1 MDDSKSPPDEKSAAK
16 KSPQR
21 GVGTPFAGESSGS
34 NIPVPRQDEATL
46 VDAFPKAIDPEAT
59 LVDADATIAPGTS
72 FRPPPAPTSNRISKL
87 AKPLPQDEATLVDA
101 FPKAIDPE
109 ATLVDADATIALGT
123 PFRRTPTPT
132 PSRISDSYASA
143 AVLQIGAV
151 LGGRYEILQ
160 LLGEGGMGAVYKA
173 ADRELDRFV
182 ALKVIRPELAS
193 NPSILARFKQELLLA
208 HQVTHRNVIRIYD
221 LGEAEGVK
229 FITMEFIEGQD
240 LRALIREK
248 KRFTP
253 EEAVD
258 VIQQVCQALH
268 AAHSV
273 GVIHRDLKPQNIMQD
288 GSGRIL
294 VMDFGLARTVEGD
307 GMTQTGAIVGTMEYM
322 SPEQA
327 LAKDLDQRSDIFA
340 LGLILYEMLTGK
352 QPFSAESALA
362 SLIKRT
368 QERAIPV
375 SDVDAQIPGAL
386 SGIVSKCLERD
397 LDQRYQDVSTIL
409 ADLNTW
415 QDKRAA
421 GTIKLDASV
430 KPWGQTLPWPLLAGI
445 ATVLVL
451 STVGYV
457 FRGPLFS
464 PSANQV
470 ASAPALSLAILP
482 FRNASGDPSVDWL
495 GPSLADMLST
505 DVGQSAHLRTISPDR
520 LHQVLSDLRITPGT
534 SIDPNMVGR
543 IAEFSNADTLVWGQY
558 ARFGGQI
565 RIDATVHD
573 LKHDHSVPIKIEAVD
588 EKDIPGAVDRLAA
601 SIRNNLAF
609 SPDVINELKASSF
622 QPSSR
627 SAPALRDYNQGIQ
640 FLRDGKNLDAVR
652 AFQSATKEDPEFALA
667 YSRLA
672 DADSALGYDGDAEQA
687 SRKAVELSQQLPM
700 AEKYL
705 IQATHARVMKDN
717 KKAIEAY
724 ETLAKTSPD
733 NNDIQYALGNLYLD
747 VGDLEK
753 ARSHYSSV
761 LKADPKNLDA
771 LIQTGWLAVESGS
784 PQSGL
789 DPLNRALS
797 LAVEVDNQEQKAQ
810 VLQAI
815 GMAYEAMN
823 KFDEALRNLEQAR
836 DINLRLGKKAGVANS
851 LVEIA
856 NVQRSLGKPEVALA
870 GYSQALNLRREI
882 GAKRDTA
889 NTLIAMG
896 VLFGDRGQP
905 DKALQMF
912 KESLQ
917 TQRDLGDESNQALCL
932 NNIGSV
938 YYAQGKNDDALTYYQ
953 QSLQLREKLGVPAD
967 IADTLHNLGEV
978 YFKTAQYDP
987 AMAAYMRALDI
998 RHKSADNHAAAFES
1012 DGVGKVFLYQGRI
1025 GAAISSLQDAVKG
1038 FRETKDRSENMVEFL
1053 TDFAKALANAGRG
1066 AEAGKTLEEAQ
1077 GLAGELKNNN
1087 VMADIL
1093 NTQGDVLFYRGDL
1106 KAAKGLYQQGL
1117 QAASRSKAQEGILLS
1132 KLNLARVAIA
1142 EGQSQAAVS
1151 SLRQLAEQAN
1161 TAGLKYLS
1169 IDSSVYMAEAMING
1183 KNYSASLHELEQQL
1197 GKSEK
1202 LGLRLQSARIQYLLG
1217 NALRLSGNAGEAA
1230 GHYRQALRLID
1241 DMRKDAGA
1249 EKLLERSDLK
1259 SMFSEASRFAATQN

>member
-1 MDDSKSPPDEKSAAK
+1 MDDSSSRPDAKSVSKKPAA
-16 KSPQR
+16 P
-21 GVGTPFAGESSGS
+21 GVRTPFAGESSGS
-34 NIPVPRQDEATL
+34 NVPVPPQDGATL
-46 VDAFPKAIDPEAT
+46 ADPFPKARDPEAT

-72 FRPPPAPTSNRISKL
+72 FRRTPPPKRSSILPH
-87 AKPLPQDEATLVDA
+87 PLPQDEATLVDA
-101 FPKAIDPE
+101 GPRLDPD
-109 ATLVDADATIALGT
+109 ATLVDADATIAPGT
-123 PFRRTPTPT
+123 PFRRTPAP
-132 PSRISDSYASA
+132 PRSRSSDLSASA
-143 AVLQIGAV
+143 AVFEIGDV

-173 ADRELDRFV
+173 TDRELDRFV

-229 FITMEFIEGQD
+229 FITMEFIEGRD
-240 LRALIREK
+240 LRSIIREK
-248 KRFTP
+248 NKFAP
-253 EEAVD
+253 EEAVE
-258 VIQQVCQALH
+258 VIQQVCQALD

-288 GSGRIL
+288 GTGRML

-322 SPEQA
+322 SPEQS
-327 LAKDLDQRSDIFA
+327 LGKDLDQRSDIFA

-352 QPFSAESALA
+352 QPFAADSALA

-368 QERAIPV
+368 QQRATPV

-397 LDQRYQDVSTIL
+397 LDQRYQNVSTIL

-421 GTIKLDASV
+421 GTIKLDARV

-451 STVGYV
+451 AIVGYV

-464 PSANQV
+464 PSAKQA

-534 SIDPNMVGR
+534 SIDPTMVGR

-565 RIDATVHD
+565 RIDATLHD
-573 LKHDHSVPIKIEAVD
+573 LKHDRNVPIKIEAVD
-588 EKDIPGAVDRLAA
+588 EKDIPGAVDRLAS

-622 QPSSR
+622 QPSSG

-687 SRKAVELSQQLPM
+687 SRKSVELSQPLPM

-753 ARSHYSSV
+753 ARSHYSKV

-771 LIQTGWLAVESGS
+771 LIQTGWLEVESGS
-784 PQSGL
+784 PQAGL

-870 GYSQALNLRREI
+870 GYTQALNLRREI

-1066 AEAGKTLEEAQ
+1066 AEAGKILEEAQ

-1093 NTQGDVLFYRGDL
+1093 NTQGDVLFYRGDF

-1117 QAASRSKAQEGILLS
+1117 QAASRSKAEEGILLS

-1217 NALRLSGNAGEAA
+1217 YALRLSGNAGEAA
-1230 GHYRQALRLID
+1230 GHYRQALGLID